1 MIKNLFSKM
10 KKQSV
15 KGDISGFHD
24 NYLNV
29 AIFIILI
36 EI

>member
-15 KGDISGFHD
+15 KGETNPMQKEKLQVKQKIHA
-24 NYLNV
+24 L
-29 AIFIILI
+29 
-36 EI
+36 